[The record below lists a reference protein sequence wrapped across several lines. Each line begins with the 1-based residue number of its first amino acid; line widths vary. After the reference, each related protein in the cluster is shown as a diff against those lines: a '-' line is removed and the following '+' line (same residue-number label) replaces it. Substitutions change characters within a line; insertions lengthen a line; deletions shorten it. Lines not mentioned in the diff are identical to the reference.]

1 MSNIDTHDT
10 DYEDDDFVSR
20 SQRKRE
26 VEALQDIGTKMID
39 LRPDQLKRM
48 PIDETLYDAIVE
60 AKRLSSRN
68 ALKRQMQY
76 IGKLMRHEDGDA
88 IQAQLDRFDSTSE
101 AHNQMFH
108 KLEKWRDRLIANE
121 SGMLDV
127 IINEYGTIDVQ
138 HLRQL
143 VRNAQ
148 KEKADNKAPAAS
160 RKLFKYLRQLEESK
174 QA

>member
-1 MSNIDTHDT
+1 MSNFDTKNNDF
-10 DYEDDDFVSR
+10 EDDDFVSR

-26 VEALQDIGTKMID
+26 VEALQDIGTKMIG

-76 IGKLMRHEDGDA
+76 IGKLMRHQDGEA
-88 IQAQLDRFDSTSE
+88 IQIQLDRFDSTSD
-101 AHNQMFH
+101 AHNQIFH
-108 KLEKWRDRLIANE
+108 KLEKWRDRLIADE
-121 SGMLDV
+121 SGMLDLV
-127 IINEYGTIDVQ
+127 INEYATIEVQ

-148 KEKADNKAPAAS
+148 KEREEEKGAAAS

-174 QA
+174 